1 MRIWQLDFWT
11 SSSHIVGRT
20 LATGYPC
27 QHSPIN
33 FDKIVADLK
42 QCWGVFDFYEEPLVP
57 VPQKDGTPG
66 LVLVQFLKKKNQ
78 VLVLVLVLVLE
89 IRPSSRKLV

>member
-20 LATGYPC
+20 LTTGYPC
-27 QHSPIN
+27 QHSPID

-42 QCWGVFDFYEEPLVP
+42 QCWAVLDFYEEPLVP
-57 VPQKDGTPG
+57 VPRKD
-66 LVLVQFLKKKNQ
+66 
-78 VLVLVLVLVLE
+78 
-89 IRPSSRKLV
+89 